1 MPSGGRRRAASEWDR
16 RPGPPDRRT
25 VDGAHVLMSRV
36 SLCTAPRRDLKR
48 HFVAYAWY
56 GPMSMGQRQPA
67 LGTAAETEDC
77 LKKSEGSSRFA
88 NARAGS
94 SDRFQRA
101 APACVAC
108 ALGGGTR
115 AAMQGVG
122 SCPGHGPELF
132 IVDEARLVELGV

>member
-77 LKKSEGSSRFA
+77 LKKSEDGRRDSPTPGLVAATGSSGQRQLVWH
-88 NARAGS
+88 ARSAAALVQRCKAWAHAQDMVLNS
-94 SDRFQRA
+94 S
-101 APACVAC
+101 
-108 ALGGGTR
+108 
-115 AAMQGVG
+115 
-122 SCPGHGPELF
+122 
-132 IVDEARLVELGV
+132 